1 MSMAAPICVVTCD
14 TPPWNRREILR
25 YAGVGDRN
33 AGFDEGLERCIA
45 EIEDQLIYRV
55 CYREFPIVMDQG
67 SVDLGFLKT
76 DSRDLAKNLCG
87 CERILLFAATVG
99 LAPDRM
105 VSRYASLS
113 PTKALWMQA
122 IGAERIESL
131 CECFAAAVREQKREE
146 GLLTR
151 PRFSPG
157 YGDFSIE
164 AQRDIFA
171 VLDCQRKLGLA
182 LNESLLMS
190 PTKSVTAIIGLT
202 RDARESFLGDGCDVC
217 QTKECIYRRNQ

>member
-1 MSMAAPICVVTCD
+1 MSMTAPVCVFTCD
-14 TPPWNRREILR
+14 APPWNRREILR
-25 YAGVGDRN
+25 YAGVRNRN
-33 AGFDEGLERCIA
+33 ADFDEGLERCIA

-55 CYREFPIVMDQG
+55 CYRELPILIDQDA
-67 SVDLGFLKT
+67 VDLGFLKT
-76 DSRDLAKNLCG
+76 SSHALRKNLCG
-87 CERILLFAATVG
+87 CDRILLFAATVG

-105 VSRYASLS
+105 IARYAALS

-131 CECFAAAVREQKREE
+131 CECFATAMREQKREE

-157 YGDFSIE
+157 YGDFSID
-164 AQRDIFA
+164 AQKDIFA
-171 VLDCQRKLGLA
+171 VLDCQRKLGLT

-202 RDARESFLGDGCDVC
+202 RNTGESFLGDGCAVC
-217 QTKECIYRRNQ
+217 QTKECIYRRKQ